1 MAWNP
6 GNSILENYEDIDMKK
21 NPSKVFRNLA
31 PLSLPD
37 PSKWIIKYD
46 EKETDTQ
53 ELKNNKNK
61 NNQNK
66 TKKKKD
72 EFKEKNAK
80 KILEKTIKKELVQ
93 IENIDNPI
101 YLKVTT
107 EEGNLA
113 KSIKC
118 MELFY
123 NQNKKK
129 SYLDVWLS
137 YSNIYEKLRK
147 EYKEDKN
154 QKEIMNKIYR
164 KNKKIISDIK
174 KEYEKIEDITRYQLD
189 EMSYYLPPLDY
200 LSYYNKEFILDNW
213 QKQAIEWIDEKKS
226 ILLCAPTS
234 SGKTFLTTYLIK
246 NTDRIL
252 FIVPT
257 LPLALQVSA
266 MFYQLGT
273 GSVWILDEDFTYKSS
288 NNPKI
293 IIGTP
298 NDILRRIDEID
309 ITTISSLVI
318 DEIHEI
324 NINSSVEMLIHI
336 ILNQPQQVQFLGLSA
351 TIGNPEEFKNWLSYF
366 IEDIE
371 LIYVNQRFFNLS
383 RYIYHQQNV
392 TQLTPLHTLNIQD
405 IIENN
410 NIDYP
415 FTPKNCLYMADKMYE
430 YGFKFDTPTQYFDT
444 NKRIELK
451 ETKQY
456 ANYLIDV
463 LKKQN
468 KTDIQKFITNI
479 QENTNLNSTQIGNT
493 KEINENKDNI
503 YDLCIYLTQHELTP
517 TILFHLDTIQL
528 KKYFDQLQQIFIQKE
543 KETYPNYQ
551 TIQQK
556 KMDKYLET
564 MKEREKTLS
573 KITNENKKLE
583 WERDHPEPNCPD
595 SVGSPHPD
603 FVLKT
608 KTENI
613 SIQDIKEV
621 KDKLYKEFVD
631 KNMENQIPKLLEL
644 FSALLR
650 GFAIYTQDLPTL
662 YLRCVQQLT
671 QQGKI
676 SILLSDKSLAFGINM
691 PIKTVCFYQD
701 TPLLNTLMYQQMEG
715 RCGRRGLDKNGNV
728 FFCGFTQTRIKELVN
743 GKVIPIQGNQDIIN
757 INIDIIPEN
766 IYNKDKIINS
776 IKTHNLSKLEYN
788 QNIIQ
793 KYQNEV
799 DNLTTT
805 ELPLYWKLSKYKN
818 AYHICMFMK
827 WIKPNKI
834 LHLRNNENDDVL
846 FFSLISSVIEID
858 ITDNKENQIDYHKLF
873 EKYPNKLVIRTLP
886 DYLNK
891 IGINYDMY
899 QLENYLY
906 RIFQFNSIP
915 PEYKKDINLFNKI
928 KNKLKNA
935 NMIMLILRNY
945 YRKTSMEAI
954 LRKVWRRLYWISK
967 TISIY

>member
-1 MAWNP
+1 MSWNP

-37 PSKWIIKYD
+37 PSKWITRNEECELEDKE
-46 EKETDTQ
+46 EKQ
-53 ELKNNKNK
+53 IKNK
-61 NNQNK
+61 KQNK
-66 TKKKKD
+66 TKKD
-72 EFKEKNAK
+72 ELKEKNAK
-80 KILEKTIKKELVQ
+80 KLLEKTIEKELIQ
-93 IENIDNPI
+93 IENVEDPI
-101 YLKVTT
+101 YLKVIT
-107 EEGNLA
+107 EEGKLS

-129 SYLDVWLS
+129 SYIDICLS
-137 YSNIYEKLRK
+137 YGEIYSKLK
-147 EYKEDKN
+147 IEYKEDKN
-154 QKEIMNKIYR
+154 QKEMMNKIYR
-164 KNKKIISDIK
+164 KNRKFISDIK
-174 KEYEKIEDITRYQLD
+174 KQYDNIKDIIRYQLD
-189 EMSYYLPPLDY
+189 EMSSYLPPLDY
-200 LSYYNKEFILDNW
+200 LSYYNKEFILDAW

-266 MFYQLGT
+266 MFYQLGAC
-273 GSVWILDEDFTYKSS
+273 SVWILDEDFTYKS
-288 NNPKI
+288 NDNPKI

-298 NDILRRIDEID
+298 DDILRRIDEID

-336 ILNQPQQVQFLGLSA
+336 VLNQPQKVQFVGLSA
-351 TIGNPEEFKNWLSYF
+351 TIGNPEEFKEWLSYF
-366 IEDIE
+366 VEDIE
-371 LIYVNQRFFNLS
+371 LIYLNQRFFNLS
-383 RYIYHQQNV
+383 RYIYQEHNV
-392 TQLTPLHTLNIQD
+392 TQLTPLHTLNIND
-405 IIENN
+405 ILEKN

-415 FTPKNCLYMADKMYE
+415 FTPKNCLYMSDKMSD
-430 YGFKFDTPTQYFDT
+430 YGFKFDTPNQYFSN

-451 ETKQY
+451 ETKNY
-456 ANYLIDV
+456 ANYLIDI
-463 LKKQN
+463 LKNQN
-468 KTDIQKFITNI
+468 KEDIHAFISSI
-479 QENTNLNSTQIGNT
+479 QEN
-493 KEINENKDNI
+493 NKFDNNQLEDKDDNI
-503 YDLCIYLTQHELTP
+503 YDLCVYLTQKELSP
-517 TILFHLDTIQL
+517 SIIFHLDTIQL
-528 KKYFDQLQQIFIQKE
+528 KNYFDELQQTFILKE
-543 KETYPNYQ
+543 KEKYPNYQ
-551 TIQQK
+551 TTQQQK
-556 KMDKYLET
+556 MNDYLESV
-564 MKEREKTLS
+564 KEREKSLS
-573 KITNENKKLE
+573 KITNENKKIE
-583 WERDHPEPNCPD
+583 WKRDHPEENCPD
-595 SVGSPHPD
+595 SVGSPHPE
-603 FVLKT
+603 FLFKT
-608 KTENI
+608 KTETI

-631 KNMENQIPKLLEL
+631 KNMESQIPKLLEL

-676 SILLSDKSLAFGINM
+676 AIILSDKSLAFGINM

-728 FFCGFTQTRIKELVN
+728 LFCRFTQERIKELVN
-743 GKVIPIQGNQDIIN
+743 GKVIPIQGNKDIIN
-757 INIDIIPEN
+757 INILTIPVE
-766 IYNKDKIINS
+766 NKDKIIES
-776 IKTHNLSKLEYN
+776 IQNHNLAKLDYN
-788 QNIIQ
+788 QNITQIYQ
-793 KYQNEV
+793 KELYNLGV
-799 DNLTTT
+799 DH

-818 AYHICMFMK
+818 AYNICMFMK

-834 LHLRNNENDDVL
+834 LHLRTNENDDVL
-846 FFSLISSVIEID
+846 FFNLISSVIEIN
-858 ITDNKENQIDYHKLF
+858 TTENKLHQIDYNKLF

-886 DYLNK
+886 EYLNK
-891 IGINYDMY
+891 IGIDYNVH
-899 QLENYLY
+899 QLENYLF
-906 RIFQFNSIP
+906 RIFQLNSIP
-915 PEYKKDINLFNKI
+915 AEYKKDINLFNKI
-928 KNKLKNA
+928 KTKLKNA
-935 NMIMLILRNY
+935 NIIMLILRNY